1 MDTKVEHSL
10 TGLSSPTQVQ
20 QAKFTYLY
28 ACMIVRQKSID
39 LFFNF
44 IDKTNHTSNTFMPC
58 LSDASIQIL
67 LFPSYELVESIEQ
80 LNYLSF
86 RE

>member
-1 MDTKVEHSL
+1 MDTKIEHSP
-10 TGLSSPTQVQ
+10 TGFSSPTQIL
-20 QAKFTYLY
+20 QAKFTYL
-28 ACMIVRQKSID
+28 CMLVRQKSID

-44 IDKTNHTSNTFMPC
+44 IDKTNHTSNTLMAC
-58 LSDASIQIL
+58 LSEASIQIL
-67 LFPSYELVESIEQ
+67 IFPFYELVEYIEQ